1 MKRLLTI
8 AAVVVVL
15 GVGAVLVG
23 GAVTSAQEGDGPIG
37 TFLERLAGKLGIG
50 QDELKTAI
58 QETQTEMIDE
68 QVADGTLTAEQGERL
83 KERIGEKGF
92 LGPLDRFGI
101 RVHVRG
107 EMGGLTV
114 EAAATVL
121 GMEPD
126 ELLAELRD
134 GTTMAEV
141 AEGQGM
147 AVDKFTSAL
156 LDQVRQDLDAQVADG
171 TLTED
176 QANNA
181 FQRIEENIDSIVNA
195 EAGPC
200 GPGGRWGGPGGFGGG
215 WFGPP
220 SDEAPSDSSS
230 EETPQ
235 STATSG
241 VTA

>member
-50 QDELKTAI
+50 QDELETAI
-58 QETQTEMIDE
+58 EETQTEMIDE
-68 QVADGTLTAEQGERL
+68 KVADGTLTAEQGERL
-83 KERIGEKGF
+83 KERIQEEGF
-92 LGPLDRFGI
+92 LSPLDRLGI
-101 RVHVRG
+101 RVHVRH

-121 GMEPD
+121 GVEPD

-141 AEGQGM
+141 AEDQGM

-156 LDQVRQDLDAQVADG
+156 LDQVRQDLDALVADG
-171 TLTED
+171 TLTEN
-176 QANNA
+176 QADNA
-181 FQRIEENIDSIVNA
+181 FERIEENIDSIVNA
-195 EAGPC
+195 EMGPC
-200 GPGGRWGGPGGFGGG
+200 GRGRGPGGFGGG
-215 WFGPP
+215 WFGAP

-230 EETPQ
+230 EEAPG
-235 STATSG
+235 STQTSG